1 MRPAAAP
8 VVTFDVFSALLD
20 SRTGATAGFAALAV
34 RRGWREDPATLYD
47 DWDRRNKAAH
57 REHTGPFR
65 NFRALATQA
74 MAQLQRARGLS
85 GSPERD
91 TAELLASATDWP
103 LWPDAAEGVAAVAA
117 RGPVALLSNVDV
129 DVLAVTHAARL
140 VPDHLTS
147 EEVGAYKPHRAF
159 YAAARDRFGRDL
171 VHVAA
176 SARDVRGSLEAS
188 LRVVRVLRPDHRLD
202 PDGPVP
208 ELEVDDLRVL
218 PDLLATVTTGG
229 RA

>member
-1 MRPAAAP
+1 
-8 VVTFDVFSALLD
+8 
-20 SRTGATAGFAALAV
+20 
-34 RRGWREDPATLYD
+34 
-47 DWDRRNKAAH
+47 
-57 REHTGPFR
+57 
-65 NFRALATQA
+65 
-74 MAQLQRARGLS
+74 
-85 GSPERD
+85 
-91 TAELLASATDWP
+91 
-103 LWPDAAEGVAAVAA
+103 
-117 RGPVALLSNVDV
+117 
-129 DVLAVTHAARL
+129 VLAVTHAARL

>member
-1 MRPAAAP
+1 MTPATAP

-20 SRTGATAGFAALAV
+20 SRTGGTAGFAALAL
-34 RRGWREDPATLYD
+34 RHGWDVEPATLYD

-57 REHTGPFR
+57 RDHTGPFR
-65 NFRALATQA
+65 SFRTLATSA
-74 MAQLQRARGLS
+74 MADLQRTHGLP
-85 GSPERD
+85 GVPERD
-91 TAELLASATDWP
+91 TAELLAGVEDWP
-103 LWPDAAEGVAAVAA
+103 LWSDAAEGVGAVAA

-129 DVLAVTHAARL
+129 DVLASTQAARL

-159 YAAARDRFGRDL
+159 YAAARDRFGPDL
-171 VHVAA
+171 FHVAA
-176 SARDVRGSLEAS
+176 SARDVRGSLEAG
-188 LRVVRVLRPDHRLD
+188 LRVVRVRRPGHRLD

-208 ELEVDDLRVL
+208 ELEVDDLRAL
-218 PDLLATVTTGG
+218 PDLVAALTAGG